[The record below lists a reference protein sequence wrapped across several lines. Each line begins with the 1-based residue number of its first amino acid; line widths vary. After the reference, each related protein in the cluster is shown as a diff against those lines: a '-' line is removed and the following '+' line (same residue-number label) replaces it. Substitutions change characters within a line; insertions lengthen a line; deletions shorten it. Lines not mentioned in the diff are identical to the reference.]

1 MSDGGTQNFRCA
13 EVVFINFTILQIL
26 HKMHVKNSFQC
37 SSSGTSYA
45 ILDRS
50 IENVYKLKSIE
61 AIKSSKANSK
71 KREEQIKRE
80 RNVHSNFV
88 KLTSSIESRKLKFIV
103 HFSAFYF

>member
-26 HKMHVKNSFQC
+26 HKMHVKNSFQ
-37 SSSGTSYA
+37 SSGTSYA

-50 IENVYKLKSIE
+50 IENVYKLKPIE

-88 KLTSSIESRKLKFIV
+88 KLTSRI
-103 HFSAFYF
+103 